1 MITYGH
7 EEFIREAIE
16 GVLMQQ
22 GDFDLELIISNDC
35 SPDTT
40 DEVIQDILNHHTQA
54 SKIVYIRHDKNIGM
68 MPNFIFALQQCKEKY
83 VALCEG
89 DDYWTDPHKL
99 QKQIDFLEA
108 NQEYVACFH
117 NADVVENQKVINDY
131 CYIPEDC
138 KIDAKEIIMKGGGIF
153 PTASL
158 MYRNVVELPDF
169 AVSTKAG
176 DTALAFTLLKAGDF
190 YYMNQKMCNYRK
202 HSGGSYT
209 SIQQDKSKKL
219 LDIKSNLA
227 LLNNFRKY
235 HKPVFNEF
243 FDEAIQRQLLRI
255 SNTLGFFSV
264 VKPSVL
270 QLVTW
275 KDIASFIRMK
285 IKKKI

>member
-35 SPDTT
+35 SPDKT
-40 DEVIQDILNHHTQA
+40 DEVIQDILNHHHA
-54 SKIVYIRHDKNIGM
+54 SKIIYIRHDTNIGM
-68 MPNFIFALQQCKEKY
+68 MPNFIFALEQCKGKY
-83 VALCEG
+83 IALCEG
-89 DDYWTDPHKL
+89 DDYWTDPCKL

-117 NADVVENQKVINDY
+117 NADVVENGTKMNDY
-131 CYIPEDC
+131 CYIQEDC

-158 MYRNVVELPDF
+158 VYKNVVELPDF
-169 AVSTKAG
+169 VVSTKAG

-219 LDIKSNLA
+219 LDIKSNLV

-235 HKPVFNEF
+235 HKPVFKEF
-243 FDEAIQRQLLRI
+243 FKEAIQKQLTRI
-255 SNTLGFFSV
+255 SNIFGFFSV
-264 VKPSVL
+264 TQPSVM
-270 QLVTW
+270 QLVSLN
-275 KDIASFIRMK
+275 DITSFILMK
-285 IKKKI
+285 IKTKI

>member
-22 GDFDLELIISNDC
+22 VNFDLELIISNDC
-35 SPDTT
+35 SPDKT
-40 DEVIQDILNHHTQA
+40 DEVIQEILKHHPLA
-54 SKIVYIRHDKNIGM
+54 AKIVYIRHDTNIGM
-68 MPNFIFALQQCKEKY
+68 MPNFIFALQQCKGKY
-83 VALCEG
+83 TALCEG
-89 DDYWTDPHKL
+89 DDYWTNPHKL

-117 NADVVENQKVINDY
+117 NADVIENGSIINDY
-131 CYIPEDC
+131 CYIHEDR
-138 KIDAKEIIMKGGGIF
+138 KIDAKEIIINGGGIF

-158 MYRNVVELPDF
+158 VYKNVVELPDF

-202 HSGGSYT
+202 HTGGSYT
-209 SIQQDKSKKL
+209 SIQQDRSKKL

-243 FDEAIQRQLLRI
+243 FKEAIQKQLLRI
-255 SNTLGFFSV
+255 SNTVGFFSV
-264 VKPSVL
+264 INPSVMR
-270 QLVTW
+270 LVSG

-285 IKKKI
+285 IKTKV